1 MINNQENRDFCTSQ
15 LDRLSGTSFFDDLSE
30 VALKELGDSLLSA
43 ADCQE
48 QAREI
53 ITGWHRAGNKR
64 FPTPGDI
71 YAAANAMRKPTE
83 PPPPI
88 LACDQCRDTPG
99 FIHLEVI
106 QKFGMWAGEKRDVCD
121 FCTCQLGKAKRAA
134 SAELKKQPTPRPDFV
149 NPTRDYVEEILE
161 NDTGRTDF

>member
-53 ITGWHRAGNKR
+53 ITGWFRAGNKR

-71 YAAANAMRKPTE
+71 YSAARAMEKPTE
-83 PPPPI
+83 VPAPI
-88 LACDQCRDTPG
+88 PACDRCRDTPG
-99 FIHLEVI
+99 FVHMELI
-106 QKFGMWAGEKRDVCD
+106 QKFGMWAGEKRDVSD
-121 FCTCQLGKAKRAA
+121 FCTCDLGKAKRAGA
-134 SAELKKQPTPRPDFV
+134 AELKKQPSTRPDFIDCT
-149 NPTRDYVEEILE
+149 PTKRMKEIL
-161 NDTGRTDF
+161 DDAS